1 MACSEN
7 LRVKVSNGSHGT
19 HVLKK
24 ESQAVREGS
33 SCFQGDL
40 HSPCEWREEL
50 PSITWWKN
58 GQL

>member
-24 ESQAVREGS
+24 ESQAVGEGI
-33 SCFQGDL
+33 FLL
-40 HSPCEWREEL
+40 HRVKGEKIFL
-50 PSITWWKN
+50 A
-58 GQL
+58 